1 MKKLTLLVCLSL
13 CTIGLMAQ
21 EENPAYYG
29 QALTLGDCRQM
40 AVEWSKALQQARTR
54 EEMAGYDRKVA
65 LSYYFPKVTAAG
77 TYLYNNRDVALVS
90 SEQSARLQ
98 NMGTT
103 LENALWDDAR

>member
-1 MKKLTLLVCLSL
+1 MKKLTLLVSLSL

-98 NMGTT
+98 NMGTS
-103 LENALWDDAR
+103 L